1 MTDFLWGRYQP
12 FVVAYVNKKLGPQS
26 FIGRD
31 LTRKPGHTYIYIYY
45 DLLASE
51 LLNRLN
57 LQLTLQIR
65 DHAVW

>member
-31 LTRKPGHTYIYIYY
+31 LTRKPGHTYIYI
-45 DLLASE
+45 L
-51 LLNRLN
+51 
-57 LQLTLQIR
+57 
-65 DHAVW
+65 

>member
-12 FVVAYVNKKLGPQS
+12 FVVAYVNKELGPQS

-31 LTRKPGHTYIYIYY
+31 FTRKPGHTHIYIYIYY

-57 LQLTLQIR
+57 LQLTL
-65 DHAVW
+65 

>member
-31 LTRKPGHTYIYIYY
+31 FTRKPGHTYIYY

-57 LQLTLQIR
+57 LQLTL
-65 DHAVW
+65 